1 MSHTI
6 QDKVKLVHRVKK
18 IQGQVNSV
26 LRSLESEAECSE
38 ILQRIA
44 AARGAMDSLMSEV
57 LEGHIR
63 QHVLADVVKPAAR
76 TAFAEDLIDVVRA
89 YLK

>member
-6 QDKVKLVHRVKK
+6 REKVKLVNRVRR
-18 IQGQVNSV
+18 IQGQVDAV
-26 LRSLESEAECSE
+26 LRGLESEAECGE
-38 ILQRIA
+38 ILRRIA
-44 AARGAMDSLMSEV
+44 AARGAMNGLMSEV

-63 QHVLADVVKPAAR
+63 QHVLVEAKAADRKM
-76 TAFAEDLIDVVRA
+76 FADDLVDIVRA